1 MGKVFA
7 VVNQK
12 GGVGKTTTTINLS
25 ACLAKLGKRVLAID
39 IDPQGNCSS
48 GLGVDKDGECVYDC
62 IVNGTDPK
70 DVIKKTAY
78 ENLDVIPAGISLAGG
93 EVEMVDM
100 DNREYLLKGIVSK
113 IKDEYDYVLLDCP
126 PSLGL
131 LTINALAASDG
142 VIVPIQCEFFAL
154 EGLSQLVTT
163 IKMVKGRL
171 NKDLYI
177 EGVILT
183 MYDARTNLSAQ
194 VAAEVKK
201 HFGDTLYTAY
211 IPRNVRLGEAPSFAK
226 AIIDYDSRSIGAVRY
241 MELAQEFID
250 RREKNGDQ

>member
-25 ACLAKLGKRVLAID
+25 ACLAKLGKRVLSID

-70 DVIKKTAY
+70 GVIKKTAY

-113 IKDEYDYVLLDCP
+113 IKDDYDYVLLDCP

-171 NKDLYI
+171 NKSLYI

>member
-113 IKDEYDYVLLDCP
+113 IKDDYDYILLDCP

>member
-1 MGKVFA
+1 
-7 VVNQK
+7 
-12 GGVGKTTTTINLS
+12 
-25 ACLAKLGKRVLAID
+25 
-39 IDPQGNCSS
+39 
-48 GLGVDKDGECVYDC
+48 
-62 IVNGTDPK
+62 
-70 DVIKKTAY
+70 
-78 ENLDVIPAGISLAGG
+78 
-93 EVEMVDM
+93 MVDM

-113 IKDEYDYVLLDCP
+113 IKDNYDYILLDCP

-163 IKMVKGRL
+163 IKMVKGKL
-171 NKDLYI
+171 NKNLYI

>member
-113 IKDEYDYVLLDCP
+113 IKDEYDYILLDCP

-142 VIVPIQCEFFAL
+142 VVVPIQCEFFAL

>member
-7 VVNQK
+7 IVNQK

-25 ACLAKLGKRVLAID
+25 ACIADQGKKVLVVD

-48 GLGVDKDGECVYDC
+48 GLGINKDGNCVYDC
-62 IVNGTDPK
+62 IIGGVDPRT
-70 DVIKKTAY
+70 VIVQTAY
-78 ENLDVIPAGISLAGG
+78 ENLDIMPSGMSLAGG
-93 EVEMVDM
+93 EVEMVDRK
-100 DNREYLLKGIVSK
+100 NREFLLKGILDKVRE
-113 IKDEYDYVLLDCP
+113 DYDFVFLDCP

-131 LTINALAASDG
+131 LTVNALAASDG

-163 IKMVKGRL
+163 IKMVKGSI
-171 NKDLYI
+171 NPDLYI

-183 MYDARTNLSAQ
+183 MYDVRTNLSVQ
-194 VAAEVKK
+194 VASEVKK
-201 HFGDTLYTAY
+201 HFGDTLYSSY

-226 AIIDYDSRSIGAVRY
+226 SIIDYDSRSVGAQRY
-241 MELAQEFID
+241 TELAKEFLD
-250 RREKNGDQ
+250 RREANVDQ

>member
-48 GLGVDKDGECVYDC
+48 GLGIDKDGECVYDC

-171 NKDLYI
+171 NKNLYI